1 MQEWL
6 TPSLVL
12 SLAAFGLAVVNSLYT
27 RKKDS
32 KQEVEAVKKELEGEI
47 EAFEDHVAEIRAD
60 LKVLQKQVDLFWKTV
75 EQQMSK
81 RFKEPD

>member
-6 TPSLVL
+6 TPPLILSFAALV
-12 SLAAFGLAVVNSLYT
+12 LAVVNSYYS
-27 RKKDS
+27 RKKDN
-32 KQEVEAVKKELEGEI
+32 KQEVKDLKRELQQEI
-47 EAFEDHVAEIRAD
+47 DAFEEHVGDIRAD